1 MLFLTFITRIPVQF
15 NILNVNSMKS
25 SSSIEV
31 KDNVIIRYFSGE
43 VSLDDMIHSWK
54 EIFQMIEDIS
64 GYKGVI
70 TLLDDAVMP
79 GGPTIVKEM
88 SNFLNENQDRLK
100 GLKVAIVM
108 DHPSISNAIM
118 IDHMVKQLQVRP
130 FVTEEAAFRWIA
142 P

>member
-1 MLFLTFITRIPVQF
+1 
-15 NILNVNSMKS
+15 MK
-25 SSSIEV
+25 SSIEV
-31 KDNVIIRYFSGE
+31 KDNIIIRRFSGK

-79 GGPTIVKEM
+79 ECPGVVKGM
-88 SNFLNENQDRLK
+88 SKFLNENQDRLK

-108 DHPSISNAIM
+108 DHPSISNAILM
-118 IDHMVKQLQVRP
+118 DHMVKQMQVRP
-130 FVTEEAAFRWIA
+130 FATEEAAFRWIS

>member
-1 MLFLTFITRIPVQF
+1 
-15 NILNVNSMKS
+15 MKA
-25 SSSIEV
+25 SIEV
-31 KDNVIIRYFSGE
+31 RDNVIIRHFSGK